1 MAVAAVAAQLHDQTE
16 RDIEP
21 RQPPA
26 AHVRFY
32 TATMP
37 PPQLVFVSSFI
48 FYFFLIN

>member
-1 MAVAAVAAQLHDQTE
+1 MAVAAAAQLHSQPE

-32 TATMP
+32 TATTALP
-37 PPQLVFVSSFI
+37 
-48 FYFFLIN
+48 